1 MEGID
6 ITGESVGI
14 ARRVGDAGE
23 EIIEEQEDRVEGIE
37 EEEGIEGMEEEEV
50 GIIEDSILKRAVQRY
65 R

>member
-23 EIIEEQEDRVEGIE
+23 EIIEEQEDKEGGIE
-37 EEEGIEGMEEEEV
+37 EDEEIEGMEEEEV
-50 GIIEDSILKRAVQRY
+50 GRIEDSILKRAVQRY